1 MKFSLKKKIYVIF
14 VVAIIVPMI
23 LLTVLFN
30 SYTKKMLIQ
39 QIRDADLKTIS
50 TIEASIQNKLSTL
63 EQYGLR
69 IANDPDTKN
78 FLREANRI
86 GEQDKLAYISMDPS
100 PIIEKFEGDALSPYL
115 TFVSQDGFLVGEHLL
130 NRERLNVIISQSMF
144 RSLRTDQVNWEKMYT
159 IEDVKTN
166 EKYKVFLCLV
176 PVHDE
181 HNVNLGFVVLYLDER
196 DLAES
201 YSSYQNRIYILDEKK
216 KIISHT
222 NQDYLQK
229 DYYQATNTGYS
240 YVLQNA
246 STIINNNVVLTSK
259 FLDMFDWQI
268 VMLTSFDEYSRENLY
283 ANVYLIASLSIIFLF
298 SIVIGFM
305 ISTYITKPIRK
316 LNDAMTLVDRGQLST
331 RHDHRSKDE
340 IGLLSQKFNRMLDK
354 IQSLMSQ
361 IVEEERK
368 EQHYKL
374 QLIQSQVKPHFLYN
388 ALEMINSLVRL
399 DLKQQALDATF
410 HISNFYRLS
419 LSDGSDII
427 TIEEEIKLLNHYLYI
442 QKMRYV
448 EFIDFHIDVDD
459 AILEYTIPK
468 LTLQPIVENSI
479 YHGIKELNR
488 KGNILVSG
496 RLNGDR
502 IELIVEDNGKGIPP
516 DTLAELNSIKLPSKY
531 FGINSVKERIDLYFK
546 MNTSIVI
553 ESEVNHYTK
562 TTITIPCKGV

>member
-496 RLNGDR
+496 RLNP
-502 IELIVEDNGKGIPP
+502 GIP
-516 DTLAELNSIKLPSKY
+516 D
-531 FGINSVKERIDLYFK
+531 
-546 MNTSIVI
+546 
-553 ESEVNHYTK
+553 
-562 TTITIPCKGV
+562 